1 MHLLDK
7 FIQGEVVQ
15 SALSKLIWDQLVSL
29 SSVSMCLWV
38 WVSCHH
44 VVTHIQHTA
53 QTQATLSWRISSY
66 FCCWMEIFYLPHCDV
81 TYNTITTAVRT
92 VVLKTLRNL
101 YVVLNSL
108 RYLLF
113 WYREQSNWEFTIKWN
128 TSICCSSFHPWTPEL
143 LLSGSYRITTLF
155 NVVLLGC
162 TMQMLLSSVV

>member
-1 MHLLDK
+1 MK
-7 FIQGEVVQ
+7 CTCWINSFRVKWF
-15 SALSKLIWDQLVSL
+15 SQLWASWSGIS
-29 SSVSMCLWV
+29 SSVFPVCLCVCECEWAATMWSHTFNTQHRLKSPWV
-38 WVSCHH
+38 EEYLLIFAAEWKSSIY
-44 VVTHIQHTA
+44 HIVMLH
-53 QTQATLSWRISSY
+53 
-66 FCCWMEIFYLPHCDV
+66 
-81 TYNTITTAVRT
+81 N
-92 VVLKTLRNL
+92 KTLRNL

-113 WYREQSNWEFTIKWN
+113 WYRKQSNWEFTVKWN